1 MSSVK
6 RRLPSLS
13 ALRAFEAAARHG
25 SFKRAAEELAVT
37 PTAISHQIR
46 SLEEHVGFA
55 MFERRTRKI
64 VLTAAGAELFP
75 VLRDGLDAF
84 AAMLDRLAQRRSRT
98 QVTISATTAFTA
110 RWLVPRVARFQA
122 MHPDIDLHLQA
133 SDEVVDLHHAGAD
146 LAIRYGQGPYPG
158 FTAEELLV
166 DRFAPVANP
175 LLRVTSPADMASVP
189 IIEFEWRRHH
199 PANPTWKRWFEAAGL
214 GATTAPAQ
222 LRFSDESHA
231 IQSAIAG
238 QGIALASLVLVADEI
253 AAGRLVQPFGPIL
266 PAHRHH
272 LLMQTDPLPPPV
284 MAAAEWLRVE
294 AHAATALA
302 A

>member
-6 RRLPSLS
+6 RRLPPLS

-25 SFKRAAEELAVT
+25 SFKRGAEELAVT

-46 SLEEHVGFA
+46 SLEEHIGLA
-55 MFERRTRKI
+55 LFERRTRMV

-84 AAMLDRLAQRRSRT
+84 AAVLDRLAQRRSRT

-133 SDEVVDLHHAGAD
+133 SDEVVDLRHAGAD
-146 LAIRYGQGPYPG
+146 LAIRYGQGPYPD
-158 FTAEELLV
+158 FTAEELLA
-166 DRFAPVANP
+166 DRFAPVVNP
-175 LLRVTSPADMASVP
+175 LLRVASPADLASVP
-189 IIEFEWRRHH
+189 MIEFEWRRHH
-199 PANPTWKRWFEAAGL
+199 PANPTWERWFEAAGL
-214 GATTAPAQ
+214 GAMPEPAQ

-231 IQSAIAG
+231 IQSAVAG

-253 AAGRLVQPFGPIL
+253 AAGRLMQPFGPTL
-266 PAHRHH
+266 TAHRHH
-272 LLMQTDPLPPPV
+272 LLMPTDRPPPPV
-284 MAAAEWLRVE
+284 AAAADWLRAE
-294 AHAATALA
+294 ARAATPLA